1 MSKPPE
7 PSREPTAEEALIRAA
22 LPPEIN
28 QRLQS
33 ARIISR
39 RAVIVAE
46 AGDLSDSAR
55 AELESAITAA
65 LTPLAEVD
73 DVRIALTGERRRRR
87 LIAVG
92 SGKGG
97 VGKSTLTTNLAV
109 ALARM
114 GRKVGVIDGD
124 IYGPSQPKLLGIE
137 GIKPSTLIT
146 NLAVALARMGRKV
159 GVIDGDIY
167 GPSQPKLLGTEG
179 IKPAVEGDKL
189 VPIASRH
196 GVKVLSMGHLVAPG
210 KALAWRGPMTGKAL
224 AQLVDA
230 EWGDTDLLLVDLPPG
245 TGDVQLSMLS
255 AHRPDGAILVST
267 PQDLALI
274 DAARAGQL
282 FDQGNV
288 PIIGLVENMAGYA
301 CPHCGEISDPFG
313 QGGVEKFAAALEIPF
328 LGRVPLTLATRIAG
342 DTGEPPAARDDEA
355 GAPFAAIAQRLARWL
370 DTGAV

>member
-39 RAVIVAE
+39 RAVVVAE

-55 AELESAITAA
+55 VELESAITAA

-73 DVRIALTGERRRRR
+73 VVRIALTGERRRRR

-97 VGKSTLTTNLAV
+97 VGKSTLT
-109 ALARM
+109 
-114 GRKVGVIDGD
+114 
-124 IYGPSQPKLLGIE
+124 
-137 GIKPSTLIT
+137 T

-301 CPHCGEISDPFG
+301 CPHCGEISVPFG

-370 DTGAV
+370 DTGVV

>member
-1 MSKPPE
+1 MNKPPE
-7 PSREPTAEEALIRAA
+7 PTRELDAEEALIRAA
-22 LPPEIN
+22 LSPEIN
-28 QRLQS
+28 HRLRS

-46 AGDLSDSAR
+46 AGDLSDIAR
-55 AELESAITAA
+55 AQLESAIAAA
-65 LTPLAEVD
+65 LTPLSEID
-73 DVRIALTGERRRRR
+73 EVRIALTGERRRRR

-124 IYGPSQPKLLGIE
+124 IYGPSQPKLL
-137 GIKPSTLIT
+137 
-146 NLAVALARMGRKV
+146 A
-159 GVIDGDIY
+159 
-167 GPSQPKLLGTEG
+167 TEG
-179 IKPAVEGDKL
+179 IKPGATASGDQL
-189 VPIASRH
+189 IAIDSRH
-196 GVKVLSMGHLVAPG
+196 GVKVLSMGHIVAPG

-224 AQLVDA
+224 TQLVDA
-230 EWGDTDLLLVDLPPG
+230 DWGDTDLLLIDLPPG

-282 FDQGNV
+282 FEQGEV

-313 QGGVEKFAAALEIPF
+313 QGGVEKFATALDIPF
-328 LGRVPLTLATRIAG
+328 LGRVPLTLETRIAG
-342 DTGEPPAARDDEA
+342 DKGEPPAAGDGA
-355 GAPFAAIAQRLARWL
+355 AAAPFVAIAQKLARWL
-370 DTGAV
+370 DTGTV

>member
-1 MSKPPE
+1 MTTPDNSSPSPP
-7 PSREPTAEEALIRAA
+7 RAHAAEEARLRAA
-22 LPPEIN
+22 LAPEIN
-28 QRLQS
+28 HRLRS
-33 ARIISR
+33 ARIVAG
-39 RAVIVAE
+39 RAVVVAE
-46 AGDLSDSAR
+46 AGDLATEAR
-55 AELESAITAA
+55 TALEKEITTA
-65 LTPLAEVD
+65 LLPLHGVSEVR
-73 DVRIALTGERRRRR
+73 VALTGERRRTR

-109 ALARM
+109 ALAR
-114 GRKVGVIDGD
+114 
-124 IYGPSQPKLLGIE
+124 L
-137 GIKPSTLIT
+137 
-146 NLAVALARMGRKV
+146 GRKV

-179 IKPAVEGDKL
+179 QKPAVEGDKL
-189 VPIASRH
+189 VPIASAF

-224 AQLVDA
+224 SQLIDA
-230 EWGDTDLLLVDLPPG
+230 AWDDTDLLLIDLPPG

-255 AHRPDGAILVST
+255 AHRPDGAVLVST

-282 FDQGNV
+282 FDQGDV
-288 PIIGLVENMAGYA
+288 PIIGLVENMAGYC

-313 QGGVEKFAAALEIPF
+313 QGGVEKFAHALEIPF
-328 LGRVPLTLATRIAG
+328 LGRVPLTIETRMSGDAG
-342 DTGEPPAARDDEA
+342 TPPAAGDGESA
-355 GAPFAAIAQRLARWL
+355 APFVAIAEKLARWL

>member
-1 MSKPPE
+1 MSNPHDPPRQ
-7 PSREPTAEEALIRAA
+7 PDAEEALIRAA
-22 LPPEIN
+22 LTPEIN
-28 QRLQS
+28 HRVRS

-46 AGDLSDSAR
+46 AGDLSGAAR
-55 AELESAITAA
+55 TALEADITAA
-65 LTPLAEVD
+65 LAPLAEID
-73 DVRIALTGERRRRR
+73 EVRVALTGERRRRR

-114 GRKVGVIDGD
+114 GRNVGVIDGD
-124 IYGPSQPKLLGIE
+124 IYGPSQPKLL
-137 GIKPSTLIT
+137 
-146 NLAVALARMGRKV
+146 A
-159 GVIDGDIY
+159 
-167 GPSQPKLLGTEG
+167 TEG
-179 IKPAVEGDKL
+179 QKPMVEGDKL
-189 VPIASRH
+189 VPLESRH
-196 GVKVLSMGHLVAPG
+196 GVKVLSMGHIVAPG

-224 AQLVDA
+224 SQLVDA

-282 FDQGNV
+282 FEQGEV

-301 CPHCGEISDPFG
+301 CPECGHISDPFG
-313 QGGVEKFAAALEIPF
+313 QGGVEKFAAALDIPF
-328 LGRVPLTLATRIAG
+328 LGRVPLTLETRIAG
-342 DTGEPPAARDDEA
+342 DKGEPPAAGDGEA
-355 GAPFAAIAQRLARWL
+355 AAPFVAIAGKLARWL
-370 DTGAV
+370 DTGTV